1 MIRAFGARFICL
13 LFLIG
18 WLASPTS
25 AFAISTVSIEIG
37 ELQSAA
43 GQARNLTL
51 NYQLGGG
58 LQAKGQVKPTGDKD
72 WSNASL
78 SCALLANPKAGQ
90 WQCKDGKLTTERIK
104 LPFTL
109 AVTTQNKQGIQQLSA
124 DLSFNEA
131 SFSDASG
138 LHAGEKLS
146 GSMQFAA
153 SQQPKSAW
161 DWQTTIDWTA
171 GELFWQPFY
180 FANGGHQLQAR
191 GKLSPLMLTVDSAHL
206 NFKGAGEASL
216 SGEYSLIDSRIESLA
231 VDATN
236 LDLAGLYPLVLKPLL
251 EKTSFN
257 NLEIAGKASLKLDL
271 QKGELQT
278 FNLDVANA
286 DIDDKNGKFALYKL
300 NANIPWS
307 YDDVKTVKLAYQGG
321 HLLNLPLGA
330 ANLTAEVN
338 RYALTSPELKL
349 PMMDGALTLSDVSA
363 AWVSD
368 QWHWHLRAN
377 LAPVAMSEFS
387 HALGWPL
394 MQGKVSAAIPLVT
407 YTNGQL
413 STDGAMQFNIFKGTI
428 AVNNLAMQTPLGL
441 TPKLTADLQMRN
453 LDLGE
458 LTRTFSFGAIEGK
471 LDGDVSDMELANWQP
486 VKFDG
491 VLRSSPG
498 RYPKKISQRAVENIS
513 ALGGAGAAAAIQR
526 SFLRFFKEFNYD
538 KIGLSCRLRNDT
550 CEMDGIDTDFSK
562 TSVNKS
568 TAAYVIVK
576 GSGVPAITVLG
587 YNHSVSWRELIE
599 RLKRITEEN
608 TKPVIK

>member
-1 MIRAFGARFICL
+1 VTACAYRARLICL
-13 LFLIG
+13 LGL
-18 WLASPTS
+18 L
-25 AFAISTVSIEIG
+25 AISFSA
-37 ELQSAA
+37 SAA
-43 GQARNLTL
+43 SAISVQIGQMESTVGQARNVTL
-51 NYQLGGG
+51 DYRLSQQLK
-58 LQAKGQVKPTGDKD
+58 LKGQIRASKDKQ
-72 WSNASL
+72 WSDASL
-78 SCALLANPKAGQ
+78 TCESLTNPQSGQ
-90 WQCKDGKLTTERIK
+90 WRCQNGKLTSARMSV
-104 LPFTL
+104 PFSL
-109 AVTTQNKQGIQQLSA
+109 AITKQNLRGLQQIDA
-124 DLSFNEA
+124 DLALQDA
-131 SFSDASG
+131 SFSDAAG
-138 LHAGEKLS
+138 LHAGEKVTGKIS
-146 GSMQFAA
+146 IKA
-153 SQQPKSAW
+153 QQQSSLW
-161 DWQTTIDWTA
+161 QWQTAVDWA
-171 GELFWQPFY
+171 SGEVFWQPFY
-180 FANGGHQLQAR
+180 IASGGHQLQAR
-191 GKLSPLMLTVDSAHL
+191 GQWSEHLLTIENADL
-206 NFKGAGEASL
+206 NLKNVGKASL
-216 SGEYSLIDSRIESLA
+216 NAQLGLPGYKIQTLSVSAPS
-231 VDATN
+231 
-236 LDLAGLYPLVLKPLL
+236 LDLAILYPLVLKPLA
-251 EKTSFN
+251 EKTALN
-257 NLEIAGKASLKLDL
+257 NAEMAGKASLQLKMENGEPKSFQLDL
-271 QKGELQT
+271 Q
-278 FNLDVANA
+278 DA

-307 YDDVKTVKLAYQGG
+307 YDDVKTAKLAYQGG

-330 ANLTAEVN
+330 ANLTADFN

-349 PMMDGALTLSDVSA
+349 PIMDGALTLSDVSA

-377 LAPVAMSEFS
+377 LGPVAMSEFS

-413 STDGAMQFNIFKGTI
+413 STDGAMQFNIFKGSI

-471 LDGDVSDMELANWQP
+471 LDGDVSGLELTNWRP

-550 CEMDGIDTDFSK
+550 CEMDGIDTDFTK

-599 RLKRITEEN
+599 RLKRITEDN

>member
-1 MIRAFGARFICL
+1 MTACAYRARLICL
-13 LFLIG
+13 LGL
-18 WLASPTS
+18 L
-25 AFAISTVSIEIG
+25 AISFSA
-37 ELQSAA
+37 SAA
-43 GQARNLTL
+43 SAISVQIGQMESTVGQARNVTL
-51 NYQLGGG
+51 DYRLGHQLK
-58 LQAKGQVKPTGDKD
+58 LKGQIKASDEKQ
-72 WSNASL
+72 WSDASL
-78 SCALLANPKAGQ
+78 ACESLTNPQAGQ
-90 WQCKDGKLTTERIK
+90 WRCQNGKLTSARMSV
-104 LPFTL
+104 PFSL
-109 AVTTQNKQGIQQLSA
+109 AITKQNLRGLQQIDA
-124 DLSFNEA
+124 DLALQDA
-131 SFSDASG
+131 SFSDVAG
-138 LHAGEKLS
+138 LHAGEKVTGKIS
-146 GSMQFAA
+146 IKA
-153 SQQPKSAW
+153 QQQSSLW
-161 DWQTTIDWTA
+161 QWQTAVDWA
-171 GELFWQPFY
+171 SGEVFWQPFY
-180 FANGGHQLQAR
+180 IASGGHQLQAKGQWSQHLLAIESADLNLKNV
-191 GKLSPLMLTVDSAHL
+191 GK
-206 NFKGAGEASL
+206 ASL
-216 SGEYSLIDSRIESLA
+216 NAQLGLPGYKIQTLNVSAPS
-231 VDATN
+231 
-236 LDLAGLYPLVLKPLL
+236 LDLAILYPLVLKPLA
-251 EKTSFN
+251 EKTALN
-257 NLEIAGKASLKLDL
+257 NAEMAGKASLQLRVENGEPKSFQLDL
-271 QKGELQT
+271 Q
-278 FNLDVANA
+278 DA

-307 YDDVKTVKLAYQGG
+307 YDDVKTAKLAYQGG

-330 ANLTAEVN
+330 ANLTADFN

-349 PMMDGALTLSDVSA
+349 PIMDGALTLSDVSA

-377 LAPVAMSEFS
+377 LSPVAMSEFS

-413 STDGAMQFNIFKGTI
+413 STDGAMQFNIFKGSI
-428 AVNNLAMQTPLGL
+428 VVNNLAMQTPLGL

-471 LDGDVSDMELANWQP
+471 LDGDVSGLELTNWRP

-550 CEMDGIDTDFSK
+550 CEMDGIDTDFTK
-562 TSVNKS
+562 TGVNKS

-599 RLKRITEEN
+599 RLKRITEDN